1 MGRGL
6 LLLRSLAVSLSL
18 LAADLAALEKPPEG
32 ELERGEIVSLES
44 EIPIELDPITVTA
57 ERMPVRQEA
66 ALRLVRQAMNRPP
79 SNRKE
84 DIDELIC
91 WLETPIGSRLKYL
104 YCARNGDLWAREP
117 NPYFGADSGV
127 RRQVAGYGKLMRS
140 DHPITKA
147 KLDSMLASL
156 QGSDE
161 LDNEFV
167 ALALAG
173 QETPQDIPG
182 SEELDRFAK
191 AYYKVEK
198 LNAEGASEDE
208 QEAAITAEGLT
219 LERYNRLIELVQVYQ
234 SLENATAIRLN
245 EIRRQAD

>member
-1 MGRGL
+1 
-6 LLLRSLAVSLSL
+6 
-18 LAADLAALEKPPEG
+18 
-32 ELERGEIVSLES
+32 
-44 EIPIELDPITVTA
+44 
-57 ERMPVRQEA
+57 
-66 ALRLVRQAMNRPP
+66 
-79 SNRKE
+79 
-84 DIDELIC
+84 
-91 WLETPIGSRLKYL
+91 
-104 YCARNGDLWAREP
+104 
-117 NPYFGADSGV
+117 
-127 RRQVAGYGKLMRS
+127 VAGYGKLMRS